1 LIVDQT
7 SEDAIAA
14 GIKKLLTDQA
24 TYARLCV
31 EARARKFRS
40 WSDYTEKLL
49 KHLQL
54 LFNLAARSR
63 EVSSAD
69 SHGAIQ
75 GSSARALIGATR
87 PEREI

>member
-1 LIVDQT
+1 LPP
-7 SEDAIAA
+7 
-14 GIKKLLTDQA
+14 GLKNWLTDQA

-40 WSDYTEKLL
+40 WSDYVEKLL

-54 LFNLAARSR
+54 LFNLPARSR

-69 SHGAIQ
+69 SHG
-75 GSSARALIGATR
+75 GSRVPSARALIGDTTLR
-87 PEREI
+87 TEI